1 MARNK
6 TCMFVGLIS
15 TAALSFFDPS
25 VSAAAVVSDGAPL
38 PQPEAYQQRLVD
50 WIRAGPHGYFHPSVV
65 WRRLGPGG
73 TTGAYA
79 MHAAADIPAGAT
91 LLVVPRGH
99 TLDSFKTHDPCVTVA
114 RMLHEYDQGD
124 GSFYAPY
131 LSYLFDDTVGG
142 TSTGL
147 LPSSWSEEGQ
157 EILQDILGDGEER
170 LEPEYYGHDSVFEA
184 CGKSFLAPHTKTP
197 LTDARRRRLAE
208 DAHLFWVSR
217 SWTDKMIPVLDMYN
231 HRNGASK
238 NVESTA
244 VHKDDSDITAYAL
257 RDIRA
262 GEQLQNTYSECMDE
276 DCGWGDIQYTYLTH
290 NIFADYGFLE
300 FYPRRWQLD
309 GAVAEIDEDVDTGAK
324 SFRWIFDRP
333 SPDTLRWIEGQLA
346 RLRRIEDGIRTDVAD
361 HRTAA
366 GGKHAD
372 RHNIDHE
379 ADSLLELYEGYV
391 EVLARAVE
399 HRDDPV
405 GVTRPQFEQ
414 DLRAARAAAQYDEL

>member
-1 MARNK
+1 MS
-6 TCMFVGLIS
+6 VGLIS
-15 TAALSFFDPS
+15 TAALSFFGPS

-50 WIRAGPHGYFHPSVV
+50 WIRSGPNGYFHPAVV

-73 TTGAYA
+73 TAGPYA
-79 MHAAADIPAGAT
+79 MHAAADIPAGAP

-99 TLDSFKTHDPCVTVA
+99 TIDSFRTHDPCVTVA
-114 RMLHEYDQGD
+114 RMLHEYQRGD

-147 LPSSWSEEGQ
+147 LPSSWSAGGQ
-157 EILQDILGDGEER
+157 GILQDILGAGDEDR
-170 LEPEYYGHDSVFEA
+170 LEPEYYGHDSVFED
-184 CGKSFLAPHTKTP
+184 CGESFLAPHKNTP
-197 LTDARRRRLAE
+197 LADAALRRRAE

-244 VHKDDSDITAYAL
+244 VHRDDSDITAYAL

-300 FYPRRWQLD
+300 LYPRRWQLE
-309 GAVAEIDEDVDTGAK
+309 GAIAEIDEDLETHEK
-324 SFRWIFDRP
+324 TFRWIFDRP
-333 SPDTLRWIEGQLA
+333 SHDTLRWISLQLA
-346 RLRRIEDGIRTDVAD
+346 RLRTIEKGVRADVAG
-361 HRTAA
+361 HRASGA
-366 GGKHAD
+366 GGE
-372 RHNIDHE
+372 HNIGHE

-391 EVLARAVE
+391 EVLEMAVE
-399 HRDDPV
+399 HGDDPV
-405 GVTRPQFEQ
+405 GVTRRQFERE
-414 DLRAARAAAQYDEL
+414 LRAARAAAQYDEHDEL